1 MLPTVSLIVPTY
13 NAAGYIRRAL
23 DSALSQTYPNIEVLV
38 VDDGSTDHTAA
49 LLQQHYGQD
58 QRVRY
63 IHQANAGPS
72 VARNRGVR
80 EAQGEFIHFLDAD
93 EWLLP
98 TKIEQSYTLF
108 QQQPEIGVAYGHGI
122 PVQPDGVTEIPMDY
136 PPLPSGWV
144 LCEWLKGTMAGGR
157 YGVTSSFMVR
167 RQAVIEVGGF
177 PEDQRV
183 AEDWDL
189 WLRLAAKYPFAA
201 LAEKLVYY
209 HRLPDGLHVNRL
221 KMALG
226 RLQTFERARHYAG
239 REQCLSDA
247 EYERM
252 LAGRWHVVGT
262 RYQEIGQYRD
272 AKQAFGE
279 ALRLDARPSRVL
291 YYGWAAARHIIH
303 SGSK

>member
-1 MLPTVSLIVPTY
+1 MLPVISFIIPAY
-13 NAAGYIRRAL
+13 NAVGTIQRAL
-23 DSALSQTYPNIEVLV
+23 DSALNQTYSNIEVIV
-38 VDDGSTDHTAA
+38 VDDGSTDATAA
-49 LLQQHYGQD
+49 LLREHYGQD

-63 IHQANAGPS
+63 IYQANSGPS

-80 EAQGEFIHFLDAD
+80 EAQGEFVHFLDAD

-98 TKIEQSYTLF
+98 TKVERSYALF
-108 QQQPEIGVAYGHGI
+108 QQQPGIGVVYGHGI
-122 PVQPDGVTEIPMDY
+122 PVQPDGVTEIPMEY

-144 LCEWLKGTMAGGR
+144 LCDWLKGTMAGGN

-177 PEDQRV
+177 PEDQWV

-201 LAEKLVYY
+201 LDEKLVYY

-262 RYQEIGQYRD
+262 RYQEIGQHRE
-272 AKQAFGE
+272 AKNAFYQ
-279 ALRLDARPSRVL
+279 ALRLDARPRRYLNYLSAAVKSRL
-291 YYGWAAARHIIH
+291 A
-303 SGSK
+303 